1 MLKIVSKSIDEQ
13 PVQDDVLQRPQDKNL
28 PDFKNVIKTGRL
40 SAEELSGLQELNRI
54 SDLCGLLSDEYRT
67 F

>member
-1 MLKIVSKSIDEQ
+1 MQAAI
-13 PVQDDVLQRPQDKNL
+13 PVYKHAIQNDVLQRPQDKNL
-28 PDFKNVIKTGRL
+28 PDSGDVIKPGRL

>member
-1 MLKIVSKSIDEQ
+1 MQAAI
-13 PVQDDVLQRPQDKNL
+13 PVYKHAIQNDVLQCPQDKNL
-28 PDFKNVIKTGRL
+28 PDSGDVFKSGRL

-54 SDLCGLLSDEYRT
+54 SVLCGLLSDEYRT

>member
-1 MLKIVSKSIDEQ
+1 MLKVFPEPFDEQ
-13 PVQDDVLQRPQDKNL
+13 AIQNDVLQQQKDKNR
-28 PDFKNVIKTGRL
+28 PDSGDVIKTGRL